1 MRELELLPDWY
12 PLAQQRR
19 RRLRLQVQMVLL
31 VAAVLSGWLLLARQN
46 IAEAR
51 SSLALIDDQLRQT
64 RSELQLLDEQTMLLK
79 RLQLQQEVEA
89 RLGLPVEMTLLITTI
104 DAAMPEEMALV
115 RLDVSTDQVTRSVAD
130 LAAAGRKGRGGT
142 ESPRDRQL
150 VVRVVGVAP
159 TDAEI
164 TTFFSRLTETAAFQQ
179 VRMNYARDRQG
190 GGLVM
195 REVEI
200 EFRIPL
206 SQVSGS

>member
-1 MRELELLPDWY
+1 MRELELLPGWY
-12 PLAQQRR
+12 PLALQRR
-19 RRLRLQVQMVLL
+19 RRLRLQVQMALL
-31 VAAVLSGWLLLARQN
+31 VVAALSGWLVLARQN

-51 SSLALIDDQLRQT
+51 SSLALIDEQLQQT

-79 RLQLQQEVEA
+79 RLQMQQEVES
-89 RLGLPVEMTLLITTI
+89 RLGLPVEMTRLITTI

-115 RLDVSTDQVTRSVAD
+115 RLEVSTDQATRSVAE
-130 LAAAGRKGRGGT
+130 LASGGRKARGGV
-142 ESPRDRQL
+142 ESPRDRHL

-164 TTFFSRLTETAAFQQ
+164 TTFFSRLTETPAFQQ
-179 VRMNYARDRQG
+179 VRMNYARDRQS

-206 SQVSGS
+206 SRTSGS